1 MYFYISF
8 LLILLQNKIP
18 KDISDWITGHP
29 MAFEMEA
36 CLRPIILAN
45 AVISAEYLQE
55 QMHNCGAVMLR
66 VEENSNPRLW
76 DLVFHLELRF
86 YCNVT
91 MDSNGLIPD
100 VVQEIFLKERQKILD
115 LSKNKEDLL
124 NPTKRAQLIQQQE
137 EMDMVRGILTE
148 EEEDEEA
155 EEERLEK
162 DSRDARD
169 AAFRLNNVRARIQSF
184 RLYVQGS

>member
-1 MYFYISF
+1 
-8 LLILLQNKIP
+8 
-18 KDISDWITGHP
+18 
-29 MAFEMEA
+29 
-36 CLRPIILAN
+36 
-45 AVISAEYLQE
+45 
-55 QMHNCGAVMLR
+55 
-66 VEENSNPRLW
+66 
-76 DLVFHLELRF
+76 
-86 YCNVT
+86 
-91 MDSNGLIPD
+91 
-100 VVQEIFLKERQKILD
+100 
-115 LSKNKEDLL
+115 LL